1 MNQNWIVENL
11 NNAFSTWNGKLTEL
25 WGLVTTSPQ
34 TFKGGAV
41 WGVMQS
47 LHNALIGMRV
57 MANCYMDSSAAT
69 WVYFDEIHV
78 LLKDSMSAD
87 FLNST
92 WKRFRKYNAYA
103 TGITQDIQDY
113 LANPIA
119 NALLSNSEF
128 VIMLRQTKSLDALK
142 SLYGLSNPQLEFLRN
157 ASEGHGIIKMGN
169 SVLPFTNLEP
179 KDAAYQIFKGD
190 LHDNTL
196 SNIKWGDNVT
206 HDGQKVLGHPA
217 DKAKALTGEAEA
229 KAFASEVA
237 QYLTDPAAGTG
248 TDSITGLAAGYYLI
262 KNTDVGTGEVFTDYI
277 LQVVE
282 NVTVQPKS
290 GKPTL
295 DKQIKHNDNGEWG
308 VVGDNQIGDTV
319 EFRTITTVPIVSGY
333 TKYTYVIHD
342 EMSAGLTSN
351 VHSNDDVTIKVNDED
366 AKKLDKIYYTVTVDP
381 KNANKFTVT
390 VDVLKAIEDGKMAAG
405 DTLYTYYTGILNE
418 NAKVYN
424 DGKQDNKA
432 YLEYSN
438 NPHDNKTTNKTP
450 EKVVYDWTFKMEI
463 NKIDGESNA
472 PLSDAKFVLSKN
484 GSRSLGTIGDDGTP
498 SNTKDL
504 ISLIENS
511 DGSYTVAPAGHTGT
525 YVMTA
530 GNITIKGLDDATEY
544 YLYETKAPAGYNRL
558 TDAVK
563 FKITADYDETG
574 KNCTSVTTK
583 VNEDAPQAGLSIT
596 VKNNKG
602 AALPSTGGIGTT
614 IFYVIGGVLMAVAA
628 VLLVTKKRMNNK

>member
-1 MNQNWIVENL
+1 MWTTQTNL
-11 NNAFSTWNGKLTEL
+11 FEQGDIK
-25 WGLVTTSPQ
+25 PM
-34 TFKGGAV
+34 K
-41 WGVMQS
+41 
-47 LHNALIGMRV
+47 
-57 MANCYMDSSAAT
+57 YMKK
-69 WVYFDEIHV
+69 F
-78 LLKDSMSAD
+78 M
-87 FLNST
+87 
-92 WKRFRKYNAYA
+92 
-103 TGITQDIQDY
+103 
-113 LANPIA
+113 
-119 NALLSNSEF
+119 ALLAVLTLALTMAVPAFAETTTP
-128 VIMLRQTKSLDALK
+128 TK
-142 SLYGLSNPQLEFLRN
+142 YTITINNGT
-157 ASEGHGIIKMGN
+157 GN
-169 SVLPFTNLEP
+169 Y
-179 KDAAYQIFKGD
+179 AAYQIFKGD
-190 LHDNTL
+190 LHEKTL
-196 SNIKWGDNVT
+196 SNIEWGDNVT
-206 HDGQKVLGHPA
+206 DEGRTKFGNAA
-217 DKAKALTGEAEA
+217 DKAKTITTEADA
-229 KAFASEVA
+229 KAFAVEVA
-237 QYLTDPAAGTG
+237 KYLTDPAAGTG
-248 TDSITGLAAGYYLI
+248 TDSITVSGPGYYLI
-262 KNTDVGTGEVFTDYI
+262 KNTSVGEGEVFTDYI
-277 LQVVE
+277 LRVVGDVKV
-282 NVTVQPKS
+282 NPKS

-295 DKQIKHNDNGEWG
+295 DKQIRHNETGVWG

-319 EFRTITTVPIVSGY
+319 EFRTLTTVPIVSGY
-333 TKYTYVIHD
+333 TQYTYVIHD

-351 VHSNDDVTIKVNDED
+351 VRSNEDVTIKVNDETV
-366 AKKLDKIYYTVTVDP
+366 LDKNYYTVTVDEV
-381 KNANKFTVT
+381 NTNKFTVT
-390 VDVLKAIEDGKMAAG
+390 VDVLNAIKDGKMVAG

-438 NPHDNKTTNKTP
+438 NPHNNTTTNKTP
-450 EKVVYDWTFKMEI
+450 EKVVYDWTFKMEV

-614 IFYVIGGVLMAVAA
+614 LFYVIGGGLMAVAA